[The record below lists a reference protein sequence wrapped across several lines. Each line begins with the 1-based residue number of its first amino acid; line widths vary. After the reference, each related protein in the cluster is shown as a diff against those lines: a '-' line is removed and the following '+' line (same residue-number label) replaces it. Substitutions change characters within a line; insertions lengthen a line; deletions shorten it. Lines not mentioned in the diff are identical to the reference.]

1 MSFVQPSENIPTPYY
16 QYDLALL
23 RQTLEQASGSAAAHG
38 YAIHYAMK
46 ANNNPVIT
54 GIIRDYGLGADCVS
68 GNEVSESLRQGFPAK
83 EIVYAG
89 VGKSDKEIELALRED
104 ILCLNSESLEE
115 LQVTEEIARRMKK
128 IAPVAIR
135 VNPGVAANTHR
146 YITTGMEENKFGI
159 HLSQL
164 KEVLDFAS
172 ESPWLHLMGLHFHI
186 GSQITSFQPYENLCI
201 RVNELWQTMNM
212 DERGA
217 TLLNL
222 GGGLGVDYDNPDGN
236 PIPPFAAYFDVFARH
251 LQVPQHVKVR
261 FELGR
266 SIVAQCGKLITKVLY
281 TKKGVNRN
289 FVITDAGM
297 NELMRPALYQSR
309 HHITSLTSTQPSQTY
324 DVVGPVCESS
334 DVFATGIH
342 LPKTGRGDLLAIH
355 SCGAYSESMMLRYN
369 MRDKAG
375 VVLVNEENHENM
387 AEESGKKIALS
398 KGMR

>member
-1 MSFVQPSENIPTPYY
+1 MSVFLQPRNITTPYY
-16 QYDLALL
+16 QYNTGLL
-23 RQTLEQASGSAAAHG
+23 KQTLEHASQSAAIHG

-46 ANNNPVIT
+46 ANNNPAIT

-68 GNEVSESLRQGFPAK
+68 GNEVAEALRQGFPAR

-89 VGKSDKEIELALRED
+89 VGKSDQEIELALREN
-104 ILCLNSESLEE
+104 ILCLNCESLEE
-115 LQVTEEIARRMKK
+115 LQVTEEIARGMQK

-146 YITTGMEENKFGI
+146 YITTGLEENKFGV

-164 KEVLDFAS
+164 REVLDFAS
-172 ESPWLHLMGLHFHI
+172 ESPWLQLMGLHFHI
-186 GSQITSFQPYENLCI
+186 GSQITTLEPFEMLTAK
-201 RVNELWQTMNM
+201 VNELWQTMNM

-222 GGGLGVDYDNPDGN
+222 GGGLGVDYENPEGN
-236 PIPPFAAYFDVFARH
+236 PIPPFAEYFNVFARN
-251 LQVPQHVKVR
+251 LQVPAHVKVR

-281 TKKGVNRN
+281 TKKGVNRS

-309 HHITSLTSTQPSQTY
+309 HHITNLTSTKPNETY

-334 DVFATGIH
+334 DVFATQIQ
-342 LPKTGRGDLLAIH
+342 LPQTGRGDILAIH
-355 SCGAYSESMMLRYN
+355 SCGAYSESMMLLYN
-369 MRDKAG
+369 MRDRAG
-375 VVLVNEENHENM
+375 VVL
-387 AEESGKKIALS
+387 
-398 KGMR
+398 